1 MDTHL
6 NKETGFVITE
16 IRSSRKKSHQASS
29 DSGSTKTCDSSSSS
43 SSPSSA
49 FKSMKATRPVSRTSS
64 ERFDEECEKLME
76 VLLPSNVRERKYDNC
91 FQRQVPAKTNVE
103 VRKFYE

>member
-1 MDTHL
+1 M
-6 NKETGFVITE
+6 ITE
-16 IRSSRKKSHQASS
+16 FGSSRKKYHQASS
-29 DSGSTKTCDSSSSS
+29 DSGSTRTCDSSNSSDSSS
-43 SSPSSA
+43 TAS
-49 FKSMKATRPVSRTSS
+49 KSMKATRPVSRTSS

-91 FQRQVPAKTNVE
+91 FQRHVPAKTNVE